1 MDFSVNTL
9 TVLIQLCL
17 TSRLL
22 KWFGVGFTLVL
33 MPALSGLGFLAI
45 GYAPILV
52 VLAIFQVV
60 RRSTGFA
67 LLRPAR
73 EILFTVL
80 RREDKYKA
88 KSVIDTFGYRLGDI
102 VGAWSYKALHVVGL
116 SLNAISFIAVPI
128 IAAWCVLSV
137 WLARKQ
143 RALADAQHRS
153 EAGPAVDVAAAK
165 PA

>member
-1 MDFSVNTL
+1 
-9 TVLIQLCL
+9 
-17 TSRLL
+17 
-22 KWFGVGFTLVL
+22 
-33 MPALSGLGFLAI
+33 
-45 GYAPILV
+45 
-52 VLAIFQVV
+52 
-60 RRSTGFA
+60 
-67 LLRPAR
+67 
-73 EILFTVL
+73 
-80 RREDKYKA
+80 
-88 KSVIDTFGYRLGDI
+88 VIDTFGYRLGDI

-128 IAAWCVLSV
+128 IAAWCALSV

>member
-1 MDFSVNTL
+1 
-9 TVLIQLCL
+9 
-17 TSRLL
+17 
-22 KWFGVGFTLVL
+22 
-33 MPALSGLGFLAI
+33 
-45 GYAPILV
+45 
-52 VLAIFQVV
+52 VV

-128 IAAWCVLSV
+128 IAAWCALSV

-165 PA
+165 PV